1 VKVIVLVLEV
11 VWMDRLLLP
20 LYVLVGG
27 VAYLSMLRILRV
39 VNASDVILVRNF
51 LPRQMN
57 SIVEFLARALGVRY

>member
-1 VKVIVLVLEV
+1 MGLIVLVLEV